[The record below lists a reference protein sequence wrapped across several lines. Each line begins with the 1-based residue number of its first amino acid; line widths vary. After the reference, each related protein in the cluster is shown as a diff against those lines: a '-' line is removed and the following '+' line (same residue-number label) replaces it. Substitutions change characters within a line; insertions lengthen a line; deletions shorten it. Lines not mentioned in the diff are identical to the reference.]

1 MPEYYKVSYIVLFT
15 KNEDRIHG
23 MKHFLCAWLTGSD
36 SQKTSDVMDHAILS
50 IVIAYS
56 VINDCM

>member
-1 MPEYYKVSYIVLFT
+1 
-15 KNEDRIHG
+15 
-23 MKHFLCAWLTGSD
+23 MKHFLCAWLTGLG

-56 VINDCM
+56 VISDCMQLYDLI